1 MKPYARCCPSSRVI
15 ARSPTLSSGCHPRA
29 TVNTVP
35 NRSPAAKPVRGAGA
49 DDRTR
54 TGDLVLTKDALYLL
68 SYIGPPSRSPASR
81 SSPPPH
87 IPRATPA
94 GEGWSG
100 RRGSNPRPTA
110 WKAVTLP
117 LSYSRLRVHRR
128 PTHSGRA
135 ARGAGP
141 TAFDRR
147 RIHLAPLL
155 RCRRLPVCSLVAPL
169 ALAERGVDHDG
180 SRRNAGLSPRTANE
194 ATSHTDERRRPS
206 LAGGRCA
213 CNPAPMGL
221 DISACQEH
229 VLHTRRCHPAQMSS
243 PRQPRLV
250 HIAPPVRL
258 RNTRLAGRRL
268 VARGGFEP
276 PKPLG
281 RQIYSLLRLTAP
293 QPRRCWWPVSEGRRH
308 AAADVSRQGQRSACR
323 SAGSH
328 TAGLLPP
335 RAFGGRAQHRS
346 RRPRCVAVLAT
357 RTTRPSTA
365 RWNYSRRDVSTP
377 PSCRHRVPRTPDRG
391 PFGTTPGTSINSSYS
406 GHSVAPPDGAR
417 STTGPRG

>member
-155 RCRRLPVCSLVAPL
+155 RCSAVEDCRYVPS
-169 ALAERGVDHDG
+169 
-180 SRRNAGLSPRTANE
+180 
-194 ATSHTDERRRPS
+194 SHPWLWPS
-206 LAGGRCA
+206 
-213 CNPAPMGL
+213 
-221 DISACQEH
+221 
-229 VLHTRRCHPAQMSS
+229 
-243 PRQPRLV
+243 
-250 HIAPPVRL
+250 
-258 RNTRLAGRRL
+258 
-268 VARGGFEP
+268 
-276 PKPLG
+276 
-281 RQIYSLLRLTAP
+281 
-293 QPRRCWWPVSEGRRH
+293 
-308 AAADVSRQGQRSACR
+308 AA
-323 SAGSH
+323 
-328 TAGLLPP
+328 
-335 RAFGGRAQHRS
+335 
-346 RRPRCVAVLAT
+346 
-357 RTTRPSTA
+357 
-365 RWNYSRRDVSTP
+365 
-377 PSCRHRVPRTPDRG
+377 
-391 PFGTTPGTSINSSYS
+391 SI
-406 GHSVAPPDGAR
+406 
-417 STTGPRG
+417 TTGLAQRRTVTTNC